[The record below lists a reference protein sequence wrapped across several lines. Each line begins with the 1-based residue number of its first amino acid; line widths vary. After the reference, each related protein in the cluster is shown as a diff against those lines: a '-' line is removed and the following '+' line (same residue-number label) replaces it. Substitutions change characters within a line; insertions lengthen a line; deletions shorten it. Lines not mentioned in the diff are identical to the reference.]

1 MWKWESAKK
10 QQQQQHQKKPKKRQG
25 RENGSIVYEGIRAIL
40 NLFIFFFYKKISH
53 PQKAQKV

>member
-10 QQQQQHQKKPKKRQG
+10 NKNNNNKKTKKRKG
-25 RENGSIVYEGIRAIL
+25 RENSSIVYEGIRAIL